1 MAGRKWRSRSRLAQV
16 DLYTRWTLYSFA
28 WLAPAATLLFLTT
41 VPVRTSGA
49 PLTLILLVAALALV
63 QGVSGMGLMRG
74 GLDQY
79 LKTGTVAR
87 RQTAI
92 GAALLVGMVGG
103 VLALA
108 SLGDLE
114 RSGVIASLLTSVSTP
129 FLAAHVL
136 MVPVR
141 TAIVAQVGIAVVAG
155 GGLVAIGSGVQTAVG
170 ASLVMLVIIGWVAF
184 TVRCSAWVLAVMWEL
199 DAARGVQA
207 RLAVAEE
214 RLRFGRDM
222 HDVLGRNLAVIALK
236 SELAVQL
243 AHRGSAA
250 AVDQMTE
257 VQRLAQDSQR
267 EVRDVVRGYREA
279 DLHTEFV
286 GARSVLR
293 AAGVDCRIDDGGAGG
308 EPDDGALGEAPDGAP
323 LPEAVQSAL
332 AWVVREGTT
341 NVLRHAEARHCTVR
355 LRVGDAA
362 VLVMENDG
370 VRDTTGKG
378 PAAGGGG
385 GPGSGSEPKGGGGSG
400 GGPGSGVRDE
410 RASGGGPGSGLR
422 GLRERLAALGGTVG
436 IESRPGGVFRLTAE
450 VPLVDG
456 ESPTGSQAGLA
467 EAVAGTGGEER

>member
-16 DLYTRWTLYSFA
+16 DLYTRGTLYSFA
-28 WLAPAATLLFLTT
+28 WLAPACTLLLLTT
-41 VPVRTSGA
+41 LPVRTSGA
-49 PLTLILLVAALALV
+49 PLTLVLLVAALAVV
-63 QGVSGMGLMRG
+63 QVVSGTGLMRG

-79 LKTGTVAR
+79 LKTGTVTR
-87 RQTAI
+87 RQVVT
-92 GAALLVGMVGG
+92 GAALLAGMVGW

-108 SLGDLE
+108 SVGGIE
-114 RSGVIASLLTSVSTP
+114 GSGVIASLLASVAIP
-129 FLAAHVL
+129 FLGAHVL

-141 TAIVAQVGIAVVAG
+141 TAMAAQVAIAVVAG
-155 GGLVAIGSGVQTAVG
+155 AGLAAIGSGILTAVG
-170 ASLVMLVIIGWVAF
+170 ASLVMLVIVGWVAF

-293 AAGVDCRIDDGGAGG
+293 AAGVDCRIDDGG
-308 EPDDGALGEAPDGAP
+308 ERDGAADSAPGGAV
-323 LPEAVQSAL
+323 LPGAVQSAL

-341 NVLRHAEARHCTVR
+341 NVLRHSEARHCTVR

-370 VRDTTGKG
+370 VRGTGGSEPTTGSG
-378 PAAGGGG
+378 ERGGAPGGGG
-385 GPGSGSEPKGGGGSG
+385 GSEG
-400 GGPGSGVRDE
+400 E
-410 RASGGGPGSGLR
+410 PGSGLR
-422 GLRERLAALGGTVG
+422 GLQERLAAVGGTVG
-436 IESRPGGVFRLTAE
+436 IETLSGGVFRLTAE
-450 VPLVDG
+450 VPLVNG
-456 ESPTGSQAGLA
+456 ESPADSSARLSGGSSAGLS
-467 EAVAGTGGEER
+467 EAVVGTEGGER